1 MIRKDIPDIVR
12 GHEVW
17 LEQDKRH
24 AHVGDTVECK
34 LLLGHNMA
42 VDGMADIENV
52 KAAIID
58 PANERRDLAVGA
70 GDDCLIVRFDPVL
83 DGYHTVAVEY
93 DAGIYTVTDDG
104 WQRGPKSDYE
114 NVIRSGYYY
123 QYAKL
128 IVSVGHGGPKDLN
141 SIPGHELEIV
151 PIGFRHYHT
160 GEEIEL
166 QVMYDGAALA
176 GAVIDAACGGDGGDA
191 ASATT
196 DSDGVASIKLDKSG
210 NWMFKVRHTD
220 PGKGVDGQYDEKVMT
235 AVLSVMG
242 VH

>member
-1 MIRKDIPDIVR
+1 MIRKDMPDIVR

-17 LEQDKRH
+17 LEHDKRH
-24 AHVGDTVECK
+24 AHVGETVECK
-34 LLLGHNMA
+34 LSLGHNMA

-52 KAAIID
+52 KAAVFD
-58 PANERRDLAVGA
+58 PANEKQDLAVDA

-104 WQRGPKSDYE
+104 WHRGPKSDYE
-114 NVIRSGYYY
+114 NVKRSGYYY
-123 QYAKL
+123 QYARL
-128 IVSVGHGGPKDLN
+128 IVSVGHGGPKALN
-141 SIPGHELEIV
+141 SIPGHELEIIPV
-151 PIGFRHYHT
+151 DFRHYHA
-160 GEEIEL
+160 GEAIEL
-166 QVMYDGAALA
+166 QVIYDGEALA
-176 GAVIDAACGGDGGDA
+176 GAVINAASGGYGIDA

-196 DSDGVASIKLDKSG
+196 DSDGIASIKLDKSRD
-210 NWMFKVRHTD
+210 WMFKVRHTD
-220 PGKGVDGQYDEKVMT
+220 PDKGVEDRYDEKVIT

>member
-1 MIRKDIPDIVR
+1 MLRNDMPDIVR

-17 LEQDKRH
+17 LEHDTRH
-24 AHVGDTVECK
+24 AHVGETVECK

-52 KAAIID
+52 KAAVFD
-58 PANERRDLAVGA
+58 PTNEKQDLAVDAGA
-70 GDDCLIVRFDPVL
+70 DCLIVRFDPAI

-104 WQRGPKSDYE
+104 WHIGPKSDYE
-114 NVIRSGYYY
+114 NVKRSGYYY
-123 QYAKL
+123 QYTRL

-141 SIPGHELEIV
+141 SIPGHELEII
-151 PIGFRHYHT
+151 PMDFRHYHA
-160 GEEIEL
+160 GEAIEL

-176 GAVIDAACGGDGGDA
+176 GAVVDAASGGDGGDA

-220 PGKGVDGQYDEKVMT
+220 PGKGALDRYDEKVIT

>member
-58 PANERRDLAVGA
+58 PANERRDLAVDA
-70 GDDCLIVRFDPVL
+70 GDGFLILRFDPIL

-104 WQRGPKSDYE
+104 WHIGPKSDYK
-114 NVIRSGYYY
+114 NVKRSGYYY
-123 QYAKL
+123 QYARL
-128 IVSVGHGGPKDLN
+128 IIPAGHGGLKDLK
-141 SIPGHELEIV
+141 SIPRHELEIIPV
-151 PIGFRHYHT
+151 DFRHYHA
-160 GEEIEL
+160 GEAIEL
-166 QVMYDGAALA
+166 QVMYDSAALA
-176 GAVIDAACGGDGGDA
+176 GAVINAACGGDGGDA

-210 NWMFKVRHTD
+210 DWMFKVRHTD
-220 PGKGVDGQYDEKVMT
+220 PDKGVEDRYDEKVIT